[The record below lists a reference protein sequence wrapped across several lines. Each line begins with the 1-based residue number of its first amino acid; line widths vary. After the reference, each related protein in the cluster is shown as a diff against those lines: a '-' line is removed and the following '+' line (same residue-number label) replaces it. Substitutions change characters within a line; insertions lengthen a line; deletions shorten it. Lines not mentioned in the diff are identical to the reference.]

1 MTLRAK
7 CLDLKV
13 NYENVKFKD
22 NSEPYGVH
30 QQSMEYDPRIL
41 NKKNVK

>member
-1 MTLRAK
+1 MIVLLRKKVLMTLRAK

-30 QQSMEYDPRIL
+30 
-41 NKKNVK
+41 